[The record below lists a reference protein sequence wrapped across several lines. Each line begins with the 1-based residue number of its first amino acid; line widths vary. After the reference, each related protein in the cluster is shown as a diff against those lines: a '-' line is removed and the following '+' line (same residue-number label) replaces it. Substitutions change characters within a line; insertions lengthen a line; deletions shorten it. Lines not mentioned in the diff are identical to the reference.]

1 MASSAEER
9 CNHSCNTRRMTGD
22 SFAPDDSFTI
32 VGPEGQLG
40 HRDLVEHTERFTPK
54 LWPVT
59 DGVWCFVGN
68 GLSNQTFVEG
78 PEGVIV
84 IDTGE
89 SNEEMTSALWSMA
102 DSNPEN
108 QAAIAAANGSDGA

>member
-1 MASSAEER
+1 M
-9 CNHSCNTRRMTGD
+9 TRD
-22 SFAPDDSFTI
+22 SFAPDASFTT
-32 VGPEGQLG
+32 VGPEGQRG

-54 LWPVT
+54 LWSVT
-59 DGVWCFVGN
+59 DGVVFVGN

-89 SNEEMTSALWSMA
+89 SNEEMTSALRALRRSPQRR
-102 DSNPEN
+102 SPL
-108 QAAIAAANGSDGA
+108 

>member
-1 MASSAEER
+1 
-9 CNHSCNTRRMTGD
+9 MTGD

-89 SNEEMTSALWSMA
+89 SNEEMTSALCALREQERRLAAMA
-102 DSNPEN
+102 
-108 QAAIAAANGSDGA
+108 ALRGAAAPE

>member
-1 MASSAEER
+1 
-9 CNHSCNTRRMTGD
+9 MTGD

-32 VGPEGQLG
+32 VGPEGQRG

-54 LWPVT
+54 LWSVT

-78 PEGVIV
+78 PEGVICLLY
-84 IDTGE
+84 
-89 SNEEMTSALWSMA
+89 TSPS
-102 DSNPEN
+102 PR
-108 QAAIAAANGSDGA
+108 DGLLSRMPSSA